1 MRPRHFLLL
10 PLLLAALCL
19 LPACAM
25 HQDEASA
32 LLSDPDTSARQE
44 FMADVQLGLGR
55 TGLAVEGY
63 DKALV
68 SRPADAALRVK
79 KGRALLR
86 LNQLEAALAEFR
98 LALGARPGQQLEAA
112 AQQGA
117 GEAALRLGRAA
128 EAREFFERAVALCPD
143 NWRSRCALGVLL
155 MGAGQAGPAREQFQ
169 AALAL
174 PQVQPQAGQPQA
186 AQAGREELLNNLG
199 VAQVVS
205 GELDAAVQT
214 FSLALRDARD
224 PERSANNLGLL
235 LVRLG
240 RPAEALVAFRA
251 AGNDAR
257 ALNNL
262 GYALLLQGDAQK
274 ARTLFEKAL
283 DLSPRYYET
292 AGENLKQAVQG
303 AVFNRDGARV
313 GVRQDSQ
320 GAGATGGV
328 RQGAGAPG
336 LVGQGAIPSVS
347 GGAAGA
353 SLASMTPAASTSP
366 GDPAPLAVTRLSL
379 TQPDGPALRFGPASL
394 LGEAA
399 PQHWIY

>member
-1 MRPRHFLLL
+1 MGSRHFLLL

-19 LPACAM
+19 LLACAA
-25 HQDEASA
+25 HQDDVSA
-32 LLSDPDTSARQE
+32 LLLSDPDTSARQE

-98 LALGARPGQQLEAA
+98 LALGARPSQQFEAA

-128 EAREFFERAVALCPD
+128 EAREAFGRAVALWPD

-174 PQVQPQAGQPQA
+174 PQFQSQAGQPQA
-186 AQAGREELLNNLG
+186 DQAGREELLNNLG

-214 FSLALRDARD
+214 FSQALRDARD

-303 AVFNRDGARV
+303 AIFDRDGGRP
-313 GVRQDSQ
+313 DS
-320 GAGATGGV
+320 
-328 RQGAGAPG
+328 QGAGAPG
-336 LVGQGAIPSVS
+336 LVGQGAMPGVS
-347 GGAAGA
+347 GRVAGA
-353 SLASMTPAASTSP
+353 SSRSTAPGASGGLAPLAH
-366 GDPAPLAVTRLSL
+366 LAVTRLSL
-379 TQPDGPALRFGPASL
+379 TQTDGPALRFGPASL

-399 PQHWIY
+399 AQHWNY